1 MFFCFFLRLPDDT
14 VSAVKV
20 NPQAFFGFCS
30 GHVPLLRALSSRAG
44 EISDADV
51 QRFIQAHA
59 TPDQELPKT
68 TWQRLLEYQILVPS
82 EPGSSFYLL
91 ADPVGRL
98 LTYLF
103 DEANPATPEM
113 IGGYIA
119 SLEALSRKLGRAL
132 EEENVTVVEL
142 SFREINDT
150 LRRIYGDLDET
161 HHCILQEV
169 ARFKTTQRQ
178 VSVRDKF
185 RRIVHWM
192 ERFVKPMIDIVRAD
206 GPMRSSFEDIG
217 QLLRRAREQALFNDH
232 PALDR
237 NLRYLRLVRKHALRV
252 FEQCRKEIQPLYES
266 LRRSSFIAEGAALA
280 LQRLM
285 SEGAANWGTEPLI
298 GIHQVRIQN
307 VPSDQAIA
315 LALRRLTEHPP
326 EPAPRLL
333 IDDSLDVPPAMLRRQ
348 WLDSLP
354 ERAAPE
360 LPIVDLLEWLQDRHP
375 NKGTQEL
382 LAGFTALLFH
392 EDFEGEFQE
401 GATKNY
407 ATADG
412 QLEGSPLRL
421 IRMSS

>member
-1 MFFCFFLRLPDDT
+1 M
-14 VSAVKV
+14 KV
-20 NPQAFFGFCS
+20 NPQAFFGFCA
-30 GHVPLLRALSSRAG
+30 GHVPLLRALGGRAG

-51 QRFIQAHA
+51 QRLIQSHA
-59 TPDQELPKT
+59 GAATELPRT

-82 EPGSSFYLL
+82 EPGSPFYLL

-98 LTYLF
+98 LAYLF

-113 IGGYIA
+113 IRGYIA

-150 LRRIYGDLDET
+150 LRRIYADLDET

-192 ERFVKPMIDIVRAD
+192 ERFVEPMIDIVRAD
-206 GPMRSSFEDIG
+206 GPMRSSFDDIE

-285 SEGAANWGTEPLI
+285 SEGLANWGTEPLI
-298 GIHQVRIQN
+298 GVYQMRIQN
-307 VPSDQAIA
+307 VPSDQAIE
-315 LALRRLTEHPP
+315 LALRRLAEHPP
-326 EPAPRLL
+326 EPAPRPM
-333 IDDSLDVPPAMLRRQ
+333 IDASLEAPPAMLRRQ

-354 ERAAPE
+354 ERAASE
-360 LPIVDLLEWLQDRHP
+360 LPIDDLLQWLQERHP
-375 NKGTQEL
+375 NKNTHEL

-392 EDFEGEFQE
+392 DGFEGQFRD
-401 GATKNY
+401 GAPRSY
-407 ATADG
+407 ATVDG
-412 QLEGSPLRL
+412 RLEGSPLRL
-421 IRMSS
+421 SHLAS